1 MMPLPILRPTAT
13 IALLTL
19 RETIRRKVLLAAV
32 IFTPII
38 VAASGWG
45 FSKLTTLTESSGQP
59 AAPSEIAL
67 NEAVFVILLGFMF
80 SVVLALGATFLA
92 AGSISGDV
100 ESGLFLS
107 ILPRPIR
114 RAEVVLGKWLG
125 IVIPLAAFVIGAAA
139 LELWVINLACG
150 YVPPDPVGAVA
161 YFIGESVIVVTLT
174 ILVST
179 RLPAMACG
187 IIIVVLFGAAWIA
200 GIVEKIGLG
209 FHNTGLANAG
219 TVVGLI
225 MPSDGLWRGAAH
237 ALAPAA
243 ILAANVS
250 ENPFAADTPT
260 VPFMIWSAIWL
271 VAVLGGAI
279 WSFGRREL

>member
-1 MMPLPILRPTAT
+1 MIPLLT

-32 IFTPII
+32 VFTPII

-45 FSKLTTLTESSGQP
+45 FSKLTTLTDSAGQP
-59 AAPSEIAL
+59 EAPSVIAL
-67 NEAVFVILLGFMF
+67 NEAIFVILLGFMF

-125 IVIPLAAFVIGAAA
+125 IVLPLAVFVMAAAA

-161 YFIGESVIVVTLT
+161 YFIGESVVVVTLT
-174 ILVST
+174 ILAST

-187 IIIVVLFGAAWIA
+187 IIVVVLFGAAWIA

-209 FHNTGLANAG
+209 FHNTGLTNAG
-219 TVVGLI
+219 VVVSLI
-225 MPSDGLWRGAAH
+225 LPSDGLWRGAAH
-237 ALAPAA
+237 ALEPAA
-243 ILAANVS
+243 VLAFNVS
-250 ENPFAADTPT
+250 ENPFSADAPT
-260 VPFMIWSAIWL
+260 VPYLIWAALWL
-271 VAVLGGAI
+271 LAVLGAAI
-279 WSFGRREL
+279 WSFERREL